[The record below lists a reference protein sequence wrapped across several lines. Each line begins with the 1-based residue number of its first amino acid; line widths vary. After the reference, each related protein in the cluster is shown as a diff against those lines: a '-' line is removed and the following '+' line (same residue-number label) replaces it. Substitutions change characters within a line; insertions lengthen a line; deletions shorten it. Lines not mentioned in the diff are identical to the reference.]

1 MNKKFKQLITAALIL
16 AILVTLAPLH
26 ADAAITENASLKK
39 LTDSY
44 VGGSGIFTLT
54 STARLFVLSAA
65 APSEQLQQTAELIN
79 AEFAAAGI
87 PSSSPLP
94 LVWGD
99 RQLVCKGDIILELV
113 DDFYAE
119 EYRLTVTNDNI
130 TVSAAD
136 TSGLLYGAFMALR
149 HFRVYNGNQIPACT
163 VQDKPD
169 TKERTV
175 MLDCARKYWS
185 VEWIKNLIRQ
195 MAWMGYNT
203 LELHLT
209 EDQGIHANIWR
220 DANGN
225 VVKDCNGNDFGWLP
239 GYKAAKWAS
248 DANNGQI
255 TGVPVQDP
263 NGASNYNRDDLIEIL
278 NCAKEYH
285 IDVIPG
291 VDVPGHCD
299 YLIYRWEQSG
309 ASGYF
314 TYNYKGRNY
323 SNRPDSIYVA
333 DSLLYP
339 NDTYKSY
346 GTLNIANEFTKNMS
360 IALIEAYADFFKQYG
375 NSSKVNIGC
384 DEIRGSLNYS
394 TFVSY
399 VNEVCAAMKE
409 KGFRVRAFNDYLY
422 RSSDTLDPDLEICYW
437 TTTSYKNASNHT
449 VTVPVSA
456 YINDG
461 RTMYN
466 CVNNYTYYVLRY
478 NASQGDARS
487 PSCLQWSF
495 HHSTEERIY
504 SGCGATCA
512 CQGVSWNL
520 CRSSSGWN
528 PSKLSAVSDS
538 SEYYYDGAQLGG
550 GYFLIWGDWAGW
562 RTETQ
567 VWNGDSGG
575 AYNLIDRMWSNSIK
589 MWNWDIDKTLSY
601 SNYSPVRNLYRIYP
615 GYTAPSSAPSIP
627 AASVLHRAAD
637 FTALQKA
644 IATVPAYP
652 QSDYSQSSYAAY
664 ETALSQAKAVCAR
677 TGATQEEVDA
687 ACSALTEAYQSLKL
701 LTSTTIVFKT
711 MVGTQERIIET
722 REFADTSVQIE
733 LSGLRG
739 YRYQNVEGNA
749 TLTPFFSG
757 VEGGLLTG
765 TAPEIIVWCE
775 NDPQLTTLA
784 RLLAADDAI
793 YSGNSAYAEQKARAN
808 AFYLRVKDAPQ
819 NYTMQGEIDEYV
831 NRLVDAR
838 SGVALS
844 SSETKII
851 LLKTTADAVAEGK
864 SAVVLVTTSPD
875 VESVTIE
882 GVTLNDYEGKLTTT
896 DSGETVKIWYL
907 SFVMTSACAEPYSYT
922 VTASGAASVSDSFS
936 IRCE

>member
-449 VTVPVSA
+449 VTVPVNA

-504 SGCGATCA
+504 GGCGGTCA

-589 MWNWDIDKTLSY
+589 MWNWDIDKTLTY

-907 SFVMTSACAEPYSYT
+907 SFVMTSARAEPYSYT